1 MVVDDPSTAN
11 RLHAGATIGVP
22 VQFVSGSS
30 AVEEADRNN
39 DTNTPPYRG
48 GHGILLTSTS
58 AGGSTAD
65 GCTLGFAA
73 KNRSG
78 ADAAI
83 TAAHCMG
90 SSHSMFYVFHNDSS
104 PVYIG
109 AGGYYGDGG
118 AVDYYAYNARAGK
131 PTSPTVFTTWPS
143 TQKVYSTDEGHERVG
158 YNRHKSGRTTGY
170 GTGPLAYTNVD
181 IDGSGTK
188 FSYGWRAASYYSLP
202 GDSGM
207 PVWHPLN
214 GYAWAS
220 GIHFG
225 TLQIGGKTYGVY
237 CYIRYVL
244 DSSGFSLKT
253 TT

>member
-1 MVVDDPSTAN
+1 
-11 RLHAGATIGVP
+11 LHAGATAGVP
-22 VQFVSGSS
+22 VLFVPGSS
-30 AVEEADRNN
+30 ADDQTDRNN
-39 DTNTPPYRG
+39 DTATPPYRG
-48 GHGILLTSTS
+48 GHGVLLMSTTSGSGS
-58 AGGSTAD
+58 AN
-65 GCTLGFAA
+65 GCTMGFAA
-73 KNRSG
+73 RNRSG

-83 TAAHCMG
+83 TAGHCMG
-90 SSHSMFYVFHNDSS
+90 SSHSWYYVFHNDSN
-104 PVYIG
+104 PAYIGNG

-118 AVDYYAYNARAGK
+118 AVDYYAYSAVARR
-131 PTSPTVFTTWPS
+131 PTDPTVFTTWPQ

-158 YNRHKSGRTTGY
+158 YNRHKSGRASGY
-170 GTGPLAYTNVD
+170 GTGPLAYMNVD

-225 TLQIGGKTYGVY
+225 VVTINGTRYGVY
-237 CYIRYVL
+237 CHIRNVL
-244 DSSGFSLKT
+244 NASGFSLKT